1 MTTLLNRS
9 ASDWQQLQGLAT
21 AEEIA
26 QQPRVWRELAASL
39 ADHQAQLRAFL
50 DAWLK
55 EPSHRVILTG
65 AGSSAYVGQTLADEI
80 NRDWPAEVRAVATT
94 SLLTHPELYLQRE
107 QPTLLVSFARSGNSP
122 ESLAAVELLR
132 QQIDAPRFLNIT
144 CNAEGELYR
153 NNAARADTLNLLMPA
168 ASCDRGF
175 AMTSSFSSMQLAAL
189 AAFSRAPWAERLAR
203 LELVA
208 QRAEAL
214 LAQQAAT
221 LAELAA
227 QPFDRIVYLGSGP
240 LEALAQESA
249 LKVLEL
255 TSGRVLAFSNTLLG
269 FRHGPKSMLNG
280 KSLVVIFQSQ
290 DAHARRYE
298 QDLLNELLR
307 DGIAGRV
314 LLIGEAGAGAL
325 QGDNPLLS
333 RALSAEPSGLSDSWL
348 TTLWLILAQQYA
360 LHRSVALGLTPD
372 NPFPDG
378 TVNRVVQG
386 VEIYPYVESAR
397 VHCD

>member
-1 MTTLLNRS
+1 M
-9 ASDWQQLQGLAT
+9 
-21 AEEIA
+21 
-26 QQPRVWRELAASL
+26 
-39 ADHQAQLRAFL
+39 
-50 DAWLK
+50 
-55 EPSHRVILTG
+55 
-65 AGSSAYVGQTLADEI
+65 
-80 NRDWPAEVRAVATT
+80 
-94 SLLTHPELYLQRE
+94 
-107 QPTLLVSFARSGNSP
+107 
-122 ESLAAVELLR
+122 
-132 QQIDAPRFLNIT
+132 
-144 CNAEGELYR
+144 
-153 NNAARADTLNLLMPA
+153 
-168 ASCDRGF
+168 
-175 AMTSSFSSMQLAAL
+175 
-189 AAFSRAPWAERLAR
+189 
-203 LELVA
+203 
-208 QRAEAL
+208 
-214 LAQQAAT
+214 
-221 LAELAA
+221 
-227 QPFDRIVYLGSGP
+227 
-240 LEALAQESA
+240 
-249 LKVLEL
+249 
-255 TSGRVLAFSNTLLG
+255 
-269 FRHGPKSMLNG
+269 
-280 KSLVVIFQSQ
+280 IFQSQ